1 MCLSSTGNFNVTGY
15 QKNKKQTNKQKI
27 YIYIFV
33 FQKIQ
38 VCTVI
43 SSPKLGRM
51 GDGGSTSGCERR
63 NSIPTLKRLLNL
75 KK

>member
-1 MCLSSTGNFNVTGY
+1 MSLGTRKT
-15 QKNKKQTNKQKI
+15 KNKQTNKI

>member
-1 MCLSSTGNFNVTGY
+1 MSLGTR
-15 QKNKKQTNKQKI
+15 KKKI
-27 YIYIFV
+27 V
-33 FQKIQ
+33 FFCFFFQEIQ

-43 SSPKLGRM
+43 SSPKLGRTR
-51 GDGGSTSGCERR
+51 DRGSTSDCERR